1 MSSILKALRRLEQ
14 ERARKSPVAPEI
26 AASLLRHN
34 PQRSSTPRWLWPT
47 TFAVVGLL
55 LAAALWFWRPVPQII
70 ALPPTAAPL
79 ATTKSAGQGGE
90 LIIEEVIDQRKPIL
104 LPPPTPA
111 VATRALPSAKGDQPV
126 ALLASKSLPPAQANK
141 ATPAVIEE
149 RQRPVVSAIAWQD
162 DSAARMAVVDGLP
175 VMTNEFV
182 GNVKVQ
188 EIQRDRIVF
197 AEGDTLF
204 TVYVDAQ

>member
-55 LAAALWFWRPVPQII
+55 LAASLWFWRPAVQSV
-70 ALPPTAAPL
+70 ALPPTAAPHS
-79 ATTKSAGQGGE
+79 ATMSAGQGGE
-90 LIIEEVIDQRKPIL
+90 LIIEEVIDQRKPVL
-104 LPPPTPA
+104 LPPQTPSL
-111 VATRALPSAKGDQPV
+111 ATTAPLSAKSDQPEASV
-126 ALLASKSLPPAQANK
+126 ASKSLPPAQANK
-141 ATPAVIEE
+141 ATPDVMAE

-197 AEGDTLF
+197 ADGDILF

>member
-47 TFAVVGLL
+47 TFAVVVLL
-55 LAAALWFWRPVPQII
+55 LAAALWFWRPAAQNVAPPLTAVPHS
-70 ALPPTAAPL
+70 PSTA
-79 ATTKSAGQGGE
+79 TGQVGE
-90 LIIEEVIDQRKPIL
+90 LIIEEVIDQRKPVL
-104 LPPPTPA
+104 LSPRTPSL
-111 VATRALPSAKGDQPV
+111 ATTAPLSAKSDQPV
-126 ALLASKSLPPAQANK
+126 APVASKSLPPAQANK
-141 ATPAVIEE
+141 ATPDVIAE

-197 AEGDTLF
+197 ADGDILF